1 MKASTKSL
9 ILASLV
15 VIINFIAYF
24 SFRLFFFQEVS
35 FAQTFGYTIW
45 VSVLDFAIVY
55 LVTLF
60 LFKIQNNGK

>member
-15 VIINFIAYF
+15 VAINMVAYF
-24 SFRLFFFQEVS
+24 SFRLIFFKEIS
-35 FAQTFGYTIW
+35 FAETFGYTIW
-45 VSVLDFAIVY
+45 VSILDFTIVY

-60 LFKIQNNGK
+60 FFKIQNGK